1 MIKNERQYRI
11 TKSAAEQFEL
21 ALAELPKGSDQNR
34 EPNSQ
39 LWEELEK
46 NALQSQLDTLHR
58 EIEEYELLQS
68 GQEPMLELQSLDEL
82 PKSLIRARIA
92 AGLTQKE
99 LAARLGLPEQQV
111 QRYEATEY
119 ASANLTRVLEVTHAL
134 GMKVREKFLVSV
146 TPVPRQGTEST
157 S

>member
-11 TKSAAEQFEL
+11 TKAEAEKFEL
-21 ALAELPKGSDQNR
+21 SLAKLDETSIQ
-34 EPNSQ
+34 S
-39 LWEELEK
+39 EEVHPLLLQVK
-46 NALQSQLDTLHR
+46 KDALQSYIDSLR
-58 EIEEYELLQS
+58 EEIKDYELLQA
-68 GQEPMLELQSLDEL
+68 GQEPMLEIQSFDEL
-82 PKSLIRARIA
+82 PKSLIKARIA

-134 GMKVREKFLVSV
+134 GMKVIEKFLVSV
-146 TPVPRQGTEST
+146 APVPRQGTEST

>member
-146 TPVPRQGTEST
+146 TPVLRQGTEST

>member
-21 ALAELPKGSDQNR
+21 ALAELPQGSDQNA
-34 EPNSQ
+34 EPNSL

-46 NALQSQLDTLHR
+46 NALQSQLDTLRR

-134 GMKVREKFLVSV
+134 GMKVIEKFLVSV

-157 S
+157 

>member
-11 TKSAAEQFEL
+11 TKAEAEKFEL
-21 ALAELPKGSDQNR
+21 TLAKLSETLPQS
-34 EPNSQ
+34 
-39 LWEELEK
+39 EEVPPLLLQVK
-46 NALQSQLDTLHR
+46 KDALQSYLDSLR
-58 EIEEYELLQS
+58 EDIEEYELLQS
-68 GQEPMLELQSLDEL
+68 GQQPMLELQSLDEL

-134 GMKVREKFLVSV
+134 GMKVIEKFLVSV

-157 S
+157 

>member
-68 GQEPMLELQSLDEL
+68 GQEPILELQSLDEL
-82 PKSLIRARIA
+82 PRSLIRARIA

-134 GMKVREKFLVSV
+134 GMKVIEKFLVSV

>member
-146 TPVPRQGTEST
+146 TPVPRQGTESI